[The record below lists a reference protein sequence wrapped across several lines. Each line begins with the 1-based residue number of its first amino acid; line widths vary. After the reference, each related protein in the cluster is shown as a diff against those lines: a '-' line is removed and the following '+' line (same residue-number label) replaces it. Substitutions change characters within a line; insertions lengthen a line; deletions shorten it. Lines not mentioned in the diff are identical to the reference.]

1 MGVIL
6 TMTMIM
12 MTALGITRE
21 VEQGTMENLLATPVK
36 PLEVMVGKIAPYILI
51 GYVQVAVILIM
62 ARNLFHVPFVGS
74 LGLLLFCVLVFI
86 FANLTIGITISS
98 VVRNQTQAM
107 QMSFFFLLPSILLS
121 GFMFPFQG
129 MPQWAQFLGELLPNT
144 HFLRLVRG
152 IMLKGNGWSEAA
164 SHLIPL
170 LIFIV
175 IVMGIGMKKFR
186 RTLD

>member
-1 MGVIL
+1 
-6 TMTMIM
+6 
-12 MTALGITRE
+12 
-21 VEQGTMENLLATPVK
+21 
-36 PLEVMVGKIAPYILI
+36 
-51 GYVQVAVILIM
+51 
-62 ARNLFHVPFVGS
+62 
-74 LGLLLFCVLVFI
+74 
-86 FANLTIGITISS
+86 
-98 VVRNQTQAM
+98 
-107 QMSFFFLLPSILLS
+107 
-121 GFMFPFQG
+121 MFPFQG